1 MHRKVTNSAIGIV
14 LAMVLGTLSI
24 PSQAQDSPSSTI
36 DTPNQTGP
44 GYEASGPSDQPYYMQ
59 RLDDRPWGNLPRTQ
73 RRDQPQPRGAQGPIR
88 SDDGMRTSGSRWQ
101 ALKDYMHQPVGNRG
115 EQGFLNWR
123 ETNTDT
129 P

>member
-1 MHRKVTNSAIGIV
+1 MHRKFTNNAIGIALV
-14 LAMVLGTLSI
+14 MTLGTLAV

-36 DTPNQTGP
+36 DTPSQTGP
-44 GYEASGPSDQPYYMQ
+44 GYEASGPSDLPYYLQ
-59 RLDDRPWGNLPRTQ
+59 RLDDRSWGNMPRTQ

-88 SDDGMRTSGSRWQ
+88 SDGSMGRTGARWQ
-101 ALKDYMHQPVGNRG
+101 GLKDYMRQPVGNRG
-115 EQGFLNWR
+115 ELGFLNWR